1 VVLRE
6 DIYFYLDLTKNYLR
20 KKDIVKIIENYI
32 KEKNQVNPNSA
43 YTLLLFLEDGTPIF
57 VNDENNC
64 EKLLNTISENWE
76 NRSQKAS
83 YFENG
88 LFYIS
93 SHIADTIRKKSK
105 NNRVIIIS
113 DTPSDLSEDYV
124 DALLELV
131 SKIKYFPTFI
141 DIIRISP
148 KNMRFFKDD
157 VKLNLLASET
167 QGSIFYVHDK
177 KEFEKVMEKL
187 VKTKQLVN
195 YFSDQPLKLEIR
207 KEDYLF
213 YSKLAKE
220 LKDPEENDAELKCF
234 FCKDE
239 FCPVCADS
247 NDKIKI
253 CEDCN
258 SGFHECCIINYAL
271 GHNIGI
277 PHIFRCP
284 NCDTLLQVDQNA
296 IVSTNKANESVDD
309 YLNIDN
315 PASMESSNDEKV
327 EVNEKIQLEIQN
339 ETEKEFKSVE
349 LDEKQEIKDTIVN
362 ADEEATKI
370 VRIGGYFG
378 KFFVVKKIGDQI
390 VYEKVNLGKKN
401 NLIKDQTKKESKIG
415 LTNSTSG
422 KEELKVWRPKNLK
435 NQQEKKEIKVI
446 ICPECGNPIKMTQS
460 RKMCPI
466 CGACLDN

>member
-1 VVLRE
+1 MVLRE

-167 QGSIFYVHDK
+167 QGSI
-177 KEFEKVMEKL
+177 L
-187 VKTKQLVN
+187 
-195 YFSDQPLKLEIR
+195 
-207 KEDYLF
+207 EDYLF
-213 YSKLAKE
+213 YSKLAKK
-220 LKDPEENDAELKCF
+220 LKDPEENDEELKCY

-239 FCPVCADS
+239 FCPVCADL

-253 CEDCN
+253 CKDCN

-284 NCDTLLQVDQNA
+284 NCDTLLQIDQNA
-296 IVSTNKANESVDD
+296 IISTNKANENVDD

-315 PASMESSNDEKV
+315 LANMENSNDEKV

-362 ADEEATKI
+362 AD
-370 VRIGGYFG
+370 FG

>member
-167 QGSIFYVHDK
+167 QGSI
-177 KEFEKVMEKL
+177 L
-187 VKTKQLVN
+187 
-195 YFSDQPLKLEIR
+195 
-207 KEDYLF
+207 EDYLF
-213 YSKLAKE
+213 YSKLAKK
-220 LKDPEENDAELKCF
+220 LKDPEENDEELKCY

-239 FCPVCADS
+239 FCPVCADL

-253 CEDCN
+253 CKDCN

-284 NCDTLLQVDQNA
+284 NCDTLLQIDQNA
-296 IVSTNKANESVDD
+296 IISTNKANENVDD

-315 PASMESSNDEKV
+315 LANMENSNDEKV

-362 ADEEATKI
+362 AD
-370 VRIGGYFG
+370 FG